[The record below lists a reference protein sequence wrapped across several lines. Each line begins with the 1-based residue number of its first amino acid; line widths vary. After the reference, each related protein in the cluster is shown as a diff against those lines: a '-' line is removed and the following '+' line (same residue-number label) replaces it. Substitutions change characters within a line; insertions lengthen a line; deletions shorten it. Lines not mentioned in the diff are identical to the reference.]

1 MKRLSEWSLLMIP
14 RKEIKDMYIVT
25 PEWITESVEQGKR
38 LGENGFSLLR
48 SSSGIPRTPS
58 LPL

>member
-1 MKRLSEWSLLMIP
+1 
-14 RKEIKDMYIVT
+14 MYIVT
-25 PEWITESVEQGKR
+25 PEWITESVEQRKR

-48 SSSGIPRTPS
+48 SSSGIPRILS